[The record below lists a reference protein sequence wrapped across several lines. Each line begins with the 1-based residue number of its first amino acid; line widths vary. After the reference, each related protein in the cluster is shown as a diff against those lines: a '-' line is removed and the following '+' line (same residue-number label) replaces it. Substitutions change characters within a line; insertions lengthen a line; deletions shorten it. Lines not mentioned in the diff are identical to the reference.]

1 MHFGEKKSQPSPQD
15 VLKTSLTM
23 LVDSFSAEDCRGYH
37 QGKEAYRA
45 WIEGL
50 SKETDF
56 QLENDKENVLR
67 RLSVNDNML
76 CHLIDS
82 RQAVAVWLR
91 ENVSLLT
98 EMGREYL
105 EKIAENFQTIADTL
119 SAFQSRTCQT
129 SACEVAY
136 NTVRA
141 SGVSTPELRKEQM
154 NRLENALLLEEENCR
169 LAEMILEL

>member
-1 MHFGEKKSQPSPQD
+1 
-15 VLKTSLTM
+15 M